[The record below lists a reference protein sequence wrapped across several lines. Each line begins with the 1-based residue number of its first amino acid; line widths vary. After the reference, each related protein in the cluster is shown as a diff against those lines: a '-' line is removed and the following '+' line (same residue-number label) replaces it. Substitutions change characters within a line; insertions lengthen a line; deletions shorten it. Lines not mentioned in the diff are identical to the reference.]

1 MDFRVLPIENRDLF
15 LRYAVPCGDVL
26 VRRGELQKELLD
38 SMRNA
43 VKEGSDVEFSIE
55 DKFKVASRMCTIL
68 AKQMNKDRIDDE
80 VIRRYFLVE
89 HEKAILWRK
98 QVKPDIDVEEC
109 KVYAGRI
116 TKLDDRFAFVKTPLG
131 EVMLRTDFRE
141 GLKLK
146 EGDWVSKHYG
156 YIAEKLDS
164 SLAAK
169 IPGMKRV

>member
-1 MDFRVLPIENRDLF
+1 MEFKVMHIQDRDLF

-26 VRRGELQKELLD
+26 VRRGELPKEILD
-38 SMRNA
+38 KMRNA
-43 VKEGSDVEFSIE
+43 VREGHDVDFSIE

-68 AKQMNKDRIDDE
+68 AKQMNKDVIDDE

-98 QVKPDIDVEEC
+98 QVKPDIDVQEC

-116 TKLDDRFAFVKTPLG
+116 TQLDDKNAFVKTPLG

-156 YIAEKLDS
+156 YLAEKLDS

-169 IPGMKRV
+169 IPGMRKL